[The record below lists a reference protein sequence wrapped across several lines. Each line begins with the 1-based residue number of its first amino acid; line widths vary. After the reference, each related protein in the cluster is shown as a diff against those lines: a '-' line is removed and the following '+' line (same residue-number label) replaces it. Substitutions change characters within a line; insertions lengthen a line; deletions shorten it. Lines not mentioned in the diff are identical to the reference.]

1 MDPFLTIDFGD
12 RPDAGDDDG
21 EENCPNFGSSILFL
35 ALSAPSLMINMS
47 NSAHIVL
54 KTWIGQR
61 LSDPR
66 AIHTFT
72 YT

>member
-1 MDPFLTIDFGD
+1 MKLVIG
-12 RPDAGDDDG
+12 
-21 EENCPNFGSSILFL
+21 L
-35 ALSAPSLMINMS
+35 AEKFSVVMKQYAEQQGLPLKTL
-47 NSAHIVL
+47 HIVF

-66 AIHTFT
+66 AIHAFT